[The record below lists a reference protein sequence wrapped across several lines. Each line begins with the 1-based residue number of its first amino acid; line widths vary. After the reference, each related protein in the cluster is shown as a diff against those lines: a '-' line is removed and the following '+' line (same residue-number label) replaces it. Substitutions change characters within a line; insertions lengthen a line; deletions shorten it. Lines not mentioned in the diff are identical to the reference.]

1 MFRDTAEMRNS
12 IRGLFALVTA
22 TIALSAGFAKPPAIE
37 RRGQIEQL
45 IVDGRP
51 YLILGGE
58 LGNSAASSRAYMQPV
73 WPKLKQLNLNTL
85 LAPVSWELIEP
96 QEGRFDFSSVDEL
109 VADAR
114 AHDMRLVILWF
125 GAWKNSMSS
134 YVPAW
139 VKRDQHRFPRVRLP
153 DGKSVEI
160 LSAFSEQ
167 SLNADKRA
175 FAALMRHLK
184 RIDGDQQTVLMVQVE
199 NEIGMIPAAREHG
212 PEANRSFGG
221 PVPDALLKAMGKRQ
235 GGSWAQVFGAGPSTE
250 EIFTAW
256 NYGRFVEQLTRAGKA
271 EYNIP
276 MYVNAALNRPGVL
289 PGGYPSG
296 GPLPHLIEVWTAA
309 APSIDMLSPDI
320 YFPNFTELAAKYPR
334 PDNPLF
340 IPEANRPDRGDV
352 VGNAL
357 WSFGAGRAM
366 GYSPFAIDSI
376 ADPSTH
382 PLRQAYSALD
392 SISPL
397 ILNAQAR
404 GTIRGFKAPV
414 AFDGKVDPSPQRVYL
429 GGYAFDVAF
438 VDMWTAKDQQSPENH
453 GGMLIQLGADEF
465 LVVGQGIILTFAPD
479 SPGKKIVGIE
489 SAWEGEY
496 DQGRW
501 VPGRLLN
508 GDETHQGRH
517 VRLPPGPVAMQRVR
531 LYRYD

>member
-1 MFRDTAEMRNS
+1 MFRDTGAMRTL
-12 IRGLFALVTA
+12 IRGILALVTA
-22 TIALSAGFAKPPAIE
+22 TIAISSGFAKPPAIE
-37 RRGQIEQL
+37 KRGEVEQL
-45 IVDGRP
+45 VVDGRP

-73 WPKLKQLNLNTL
+73 WPKLKQLNLNTV

-96 QEGRFDFSSVDEL
+96 QEGRFEFSSVDDL
-109 VADAR
+109 LADAR

-139 VKRDQHRFPRVRLP
+139 VKRDQQRFPRVRLP

-167 SLNADKRA
+167 SLEADSRA

-184 RIDGDQQTVLMVQVE
+184 RVDGDRQTVLMVQVE

-212 PEANRSFGG
+212 PEANEAFAA
-221 PVPDALLKAMGKRQ
+221 PVPEALRRALGKSQ
-235 GGSWAQVFGAGPSTE
+235 AGTWTKVFGPGSVSE

-256 NYGRFVEQLTRAGKA
+256 HYGRFVEALTRAGKA
-271 EYNIP
+271 EYDLP

-296 GPLPHLIEVWTAA
+296 GPLPHLLDVWTAA
-309 APSIDMLSPDI
+309 APSIDMFSPDI

-334 PDNPLF
+334 SGNPLF

-357 WSFGAGRAM
+357 WAFGAGRAM

-376 ADPSTH
+376 SDPASH
-382 PLRQAYSALD
+382 PLGQAYSALN
-392 SISPL
+392 SISSL
-397 ILNAQAR
+397 ILDAQAR
-404 GTIRGFKAPV
+404 GTIQGFKAPI
-414 AFDGKVDPSPQRVYL
+414 AFDGTVDPSPQRVRL
-429 GGYAFDVAF
+429 GGYAFDVAL
-438 VDMWTAKDQQSPENH
+438 VDMWTSKDQQKPENH
-453 GGMLIQLGADEF
+453 GGMLIQLGPEEF
-465 LVVGQGIILTFAPD
+465 LVVGQGVILTFAPD

-489 SAWEGEY
+489 SAWEGRYE
-496 DQGRW
+496 QGRW
-501 VPGRLLN
+501 VRGRLLN

-517 VRLPPGPVAMQRVR
+517 VRLPPGPVTMQRVR
-531 LYRYD
+531 LYRYN